1 MTAERPLAAVIAE
14 ATDRG
19 ALGATAPALLLEVQ
33 AQLGLLAALAAQVTE
48 RGRRP
53 FRPDDA
59 WTAALGRLSFS
70 VYNLAD
76 QTGVDVDAATRELAQ
91 RVIAASAGP
100 HTRDEGASPV
110 PEA

>member
-1 MTAERPLAAVIAE
+1 MTAERSLSAVVAE

-53 FRPDDA
+53 FRPDEA

-76 QTGVDVDAATRELAQ
+76 QTGVDVDASTRELAH
-91 RVIAASAGP
+91 RVIAANDAARA
-100 HTRDEGASPV
+100 RDDAAWPV
-110 PEA
+110 PGA